1 MNRLEHETSPYLL
14 QHKDN
19 PVDWYPWG
27 PEAFAK
33 AAAEDK
39 PIFLS
44 IGYSSCHWCHVM
56 AHESFEN
63 DAIAAVLNRHFVSI
77 KVDREERP
85 DVDEMYMKAVI
96 TLTGQGGWPLS
107 VFLTPDRK
115 PFYGGTY
122 FPPVDRWG
130 RPGFTSVLTSIERI
144 WRDQRTRAVESADEL
159 LAHVQAEAAPAA
171 GTRADLDPG
180 LLDGAVAALDAS
192 FDAVDGG
199 FGSAPK
205 FPHAMDLA
213 LLLRLEARRP
223 AARVRTI
230 VTHTL
235 RAMAYGGIYD
245 QLGGG
250 FHRYSTDDHWL
261 VPHFEKMLY
270 DNALLAPVYAE
281 AYQVSGDPLFARIA
295 RETLEWALREMRDAK
310 GAFHCAQDAD
320 SEGEEGKFF
329 AWTRAQFD
337 VVLGKADAEKTARLF
352 GLDRG
357 ANFEHGTNVLHQT
370 GSEADRAACA
380 EAIQA
385 LERARAKRVRP
396 GQDDK
401 ILVEWNG
408 LMISAF
414 ARAGAVLGEVRYVD
428 AAIEAAT
435 FVLDTFGYEGAGE
448 LRLLRTYR
456 AGKARVGGFLSD
468 YANLVEALL
477 DLAAVSDDP
486 RWLNA
491 ARRLLATV
499 TARFADPAGGY
510 HLVASDQE
518 QMPARSKDP
527 YDNAVPSGNS
537 TMAAN
542 LVRLYALTGDAALL
556 DAAWATVAS
565 VAPLLRQTPHGFGR
579 MLQALDLLV
588 EPPTT
593 VVIAGERGAD
603 DLAATVLRTFRPGV
617 FVVRVG
623 PVAAAL
629 PGLDEKVPIDGAA
642 AAYVCVGSACRA
654 PVTTVAALDALLEK
668 AR

>member
-33 AAAEDK
+33 AEAEGK
-39 PIFLS
+39 PVFLS

-63 DAIAAVLNRHFVSI
+63 DAIAALLNRNFVSV

-85 DVDEMYMKAVI
+85 DVDEIYMKAVI

-107 VFLTPDRK
+107 VFLTPDKK

-130 RPGFTSVLTSIERI
+130 RPGFTSVLTSIDRI
-144 WRDQRTRAVESADEL
+144 WRDQRARAVESADEL
-159 LAHVQAEAAPAA
+159 VKHVQAEAAPVA
-171 GTRADLDPG
+171 GTRSDVGPE
-180 LLDGAVAALDAS
+180 LLERAVAALDAS
-192 FDAVDGG
+192 FDATDGG

-223 AARVRTI
+223 SPRVRTI
-230 VTHTL
+230 VTHSL
-235 RAMAYGGIYD
+235 RSMAYGGIYD

-281 AYQVSGDPLFARIA
+281 AFQVTGDPLFARIA
-295 RETLEWALREMRDAK
+295 RETLDWALLEMR
-310 GAFHCAQDAD
+310 GSERAFHCAQDAD

-337 VVLGKADAEKTARLF
+337 AVLGAKDAERAAALF
-352 GLDRG
+352 GVDRG

-370 GSEADRAACA
+370 GDEAERAACA
-380 EAIQA
+380 GAIRA
-385 LERARAKRVRP
+385 LLAARATRVRP

-408 LMISAF
+408 LMISAL
-414 ARAGAVLGEVRYVD
+414 ARCGAALREPRYVD
-428 AAIEAAT
+428 AAVAAAT
-435 FVLDTFGYEGAGE
+435 FVLDTFGFESNGE

-456 AGKARVGGFLSD
+456 AGKARVGGFLPD
-468 YANLVEALL
+468 YANLIEALL
-477 DLAAVSDDP
+477 DLSAVSADP
-486 RWLNA
+486 RWMTTAL
-491 ARRLLATV
+491 RLVATV
-499 TARFADPAGGY
+499 DARFADPAGGY

-518 QMPARSKDP
+518 AMLARSKDP

-542 LVRLYALTGDAALL
+542 LVRAYALTGDAQRL
-556 DAAWATVAS
+556 DAAWGTVAS
-565 VAPLLRQTPHGFGR
+565 VAPLLRETPHGFGR

-588 EPPTT
+588 TPPTA
-593 VVIAGERGAD
+593 VVIVGEPGAD
-603 DLAATVLRTFRPGV
+603 DLAAVVSETFRPGV
-617 FVVRVG
+617 FVVR
-623 PVAAAL
+623 AAAGDVPVL
-629 PGLDEKVPIDGAA
+629 EGKSPIDGRAT
-642 AAYVCVGSACRA
+642 AYVCVGSSCKA
-654 PVTTVAALDALLEK
+654 PVTTAAALRAAL
-668 AR
+668 AGST